1 MVPVWT
7 TAVVSERVS
16 NEQQSCSDRGRT
28 LLSEMG
34 STRNRVPSQQI
45 RDDFLLETN
54 FDDDGTLTRAYNTL
68 NQQGNGGGGGGGR
81 ESSGQYQQQPLQQR
95 SVSRRSLPYRSNLSV
110 DRYSDNTIHG
120 RSSRGDCCKSCMTR
134 IPYATL
140 IATVMCLIGVGIFC
154 GTMYRGTSLAII
166 MLDQVFHLRLLWIEA
181 VQMIFVVIGASMA
194 ALGLMILFVG
204 FLATGATR
212 YKVYRAW
219 GSRVGGRISCAVF
232 MGITYFLKIVW
243 IVIFS
248 FLGIVTFVFTVFWH
262 MCANPNVQQH
272 RNCIDLTQF
281 YFMFPAGVKQ
291 EDMTICE
298 QSKVKAFCKDGVEK
312 CEIMF
317 ILATVSCLLI
327 ILSLVHYLMCLAA
340 NYAHIRDHEKF
351 QELQEIQN
359 LTEMEYTAASK
370 DRF

>member
-1 MVPVWT
+1 MARHW
-7 TAVVSERVS
+7 
-16 NEQQSCSDRGRT
+16 
-28 LLSEMG
+28 LLFTVE
-34 STRNRVPSQQI
+34 NRVPSQQI

-68 NQQGNGGGGGGGR
+68 NSQQQQYGGNGQSNGNR
-81 ESSGQYQQQPLQQR
+81 ESTGLGQQQQQFR
-95 SVSRRSLPYRSNLSV
+95 APSRRSLAYRSNMSV

-120 RSSRGDCCKSCMTR
+120 RQSKGDCCKSCMTR

-154 GTMYRGTSLAII
+154 GTMYRGTSFAII
-166 MLDQVFHLRLLWIEA
+166 MLDQVFHLRLMWIEA

-232 MGITYFLKIVW
+232 MGITYILNIVW
-243 IVIFS
+243 ILILC
-248 FLGIVTFVFTVFWH
+248 FLTVVTFIFTVFWN
-262 MCANPNVQQH
+262 MCANPNVQSH
-272 RNCIDLTQF
+272 KNCIDLTQF
-281 YFMFPAGVKQ
+281 YFMFPAGVAQ
-291 EDMTICE
+291 QDMNICE
-298 QSKVKAFCKDGVEK
+298 TKVKAFCKDGVEK

-359 LTEMEYTAASK
+359 LTEMEYTASSK

>member
-1 MVPVWT
+1 
-7 TAVVSERVS
+7 
-16 NEQQSCSDRGRT
+16 
-28 LLSEMG
+28 MG
-34 STRNRVPSQQI
+34 SRNRVPSQQI

-68 NQQGNGGGGGGGR
+68 NNQNGPHGNR
-81 ESSGQYQQQPLQQR
+81 EAGQYPQPQQH
-95 SVSRRSLPYRSNLSV
+95 SISRRSLAYRSNLSV

-120 RSSRGDCCKSCMTR
+120 RRSKGDCCRSCMTR

-166 MLDQVFHLRLLWIEA
+166 MLDQVFHLRLVWIEA
-181 VQMIFVVIGASMA
+181 VQMIFVVIGASMG

-232 MGITYFLKIVW
+232 MGITYALKIVW
-243 IVIFS
+243 ILIFC
-248 FLGIVTFVFTVFWH
+248 FLGIVTFVFTVFWN
-262 MCANPNVQQH
+262 MCENPNVQSH

-291 EDMTICE
+291 EDMNICE

-317 ILATVSCLLI
+317 ILATVSCMLI

-359 LTEMEYTAASK
+359 LTEMEYTASSK

>member
-1 MVPVWT
+1 QTVSGRLSAATSFTVDAYPDRKKKPISTVPDLPAT
-7 TAVVSERVS
+7 MTS
-16 NEQQSCSDRGRT
+16 N
-28 LLSEMG
+28 
-34 STRNRVPSQQI
+34 RNRTPTGQI

-54 FDDDGTLTRAYNTL
+54 FDDDGALTRAYNTL
-68 NQQGNGGGGGGGR
+68 P
-81 ESSGQYQQQPLQQR
+81 QQQATLQ
-95 SVSRRSLPYRSNLSV
+95 RRSIPYRSNLSV
-110 DRYSDNTIHG
+110 DRYSETTLHG
-120 RSSRGDCCKSCMTR
+120 KPPRKGGCCKSCVTR

-140 IATVMCLIGVGIFC
+140 IATVMCLIGVGVFC
-154 GTMYRGTSLAII
+154 GTMFRGTSLAII
-166 MLDQVFHLRLLWIEA
+166 MLDQVFHLRLPWIEA
-181 VQMIFVVIGASMA
+181 VQIIFVVIGASMA

-232 MGITYFLKIVW
+232 MAISYVLNIAWILILCFL
-243 IVIFS
+243 S
-248 FLGIVTFVFTVFWH
+248 IVTFVFTVFWN
-262 MCANPNVQQH
+262 MCANTNVQTH
-272 RNCIDLTQF
+272 RDCIDLTQF
-281 YFMFPAGVKQ
+281 YFMFPEGVKQ
-291 EDMTICE
+291 EDMKICE
-298 QSKVKAFCKDGVEK
+298 PAKVKAFCKDGVEK

-327 ILSLVHYLMCLAA
+327 ILSFVHYLMCLAA

-359 LTEMEYTAASK
+359 LTEMEYSAASK